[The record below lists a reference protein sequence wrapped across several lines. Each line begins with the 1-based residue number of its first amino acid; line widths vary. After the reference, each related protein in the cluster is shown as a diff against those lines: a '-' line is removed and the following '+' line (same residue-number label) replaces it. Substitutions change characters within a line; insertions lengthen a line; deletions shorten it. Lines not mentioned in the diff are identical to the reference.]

1 MIIMTFNKKAIIL
14 LVSIALVNVAL
25 SAIINFHFYRI
36 FGKEL
41 AKVESKF
48 IKKDDNYISVK
59 SFEKKHFNKIVV
71 LSDGDLE
78 KYCTLV
84 NFKFA
89 SFTIIYPII
98 NNPIVGS
105 NLNFISPTRGSPYL
119 S

>member
-1 MIIMTFNKKAIIL
+1 MKTSKKKAIIL
-14 LVSIALVNVAL
+14 LVSIALVNLAL

-59 SFEKKHFNKIVV
+59 SLDKSHFNKIVV

-78 KYCTLV
+78 NYCVIV
-84 NFKFA
+84 NFKFG
-89 SFTIIYPII
+89 SFTIITPVI
-98 NNPIVGS
+98 NSRVIGS
-105 NLNFISPTRGSPYL
+105 HLNNISPTRGSPCL

>member
-1 MIIMTFNKKAIIL
+1 MTFNKKAIIL

-59 SFEKKHFNKIVV
+59 SFDTKHFNKIDV
-71 LSDGDLE
+71 LSVGDIE
-78 KYCTLV
+78 KYCLHP
-84 NFKFA
+84 NLKFG

-105 NLNFISPTRGSPYL
+105 NLNYIFPTRGSPCL